1 VTPDTILVVDADLQA
16 LGAAAG
22 ALADAGYIVMQAAS
36 FPEARR
42 RLAVARP
49 DVLVTAVRLGG
60 FNGFHLVIGSRVAL
74 PDLVTIVTHSAP
86 DPVLQSM
93 AARYNATFLVQPITW
108 QLFLGMLRKLL
119 DARGARPRPTRNR
132 RWPRTSPAR
141 EVDAAFGVASG
152 TLVDLSYGGVRLSLT
167 TRLTDRPCRAR
178 ASPCARARYGR
189 AARAS
194 PARGCTASRSTIP
207 TTART
212 ARGASSWTRH
222 ADQRTTSFFF
232 SGAG

>member
-22 ALADAGYIVMQAAS
+22 ALADAGYLVMQAAS
-36 FPEARR
+36 FSEARR

-60 FNGFHLVIGSRVAL
+60 FNGFHLVIGSQVAL

-86 DPVLQSM
+86 DPVLQST
-93 AARYNATFLVQPITW
+93 AALYNATFLVQPIAW

-119 DARGARPRPTRNR
+119 DARGARPRPTRDR
-132 RWPRTSPAR
+132 RWLRTSPAR

-152 TLVDLSYGGVRLSLT
+152 TVVDLSYGGVRLSLT
-167 TRLTDRPCRAR
+167 QRVANPPCLPQALAVPDAGIAVRAR
-178 ASPCARARYGR
+178 A
-189 AARAS
+189 
-194 PARGCTASRSTIP
+194 I
-207 TTART
+207 
-212 ARGASSWTRH
+212 WTC
-222 ADQRTTSFFF
+222 
-232 SGAG
+232 GAGVAGPWLHGVEIDDPDHGANRAWRVFVDATR

>member
-141 EVDAAFGVASG
+141 DAAFGVASG

-167 TRLTDRPCRAR
+167 TRLTDQPCLPQALAVPGAGIAVRAR
-178 ASPCARARYGR
+178 A
-189 AARAS
+189 
-194 PARGCTASRSTIP
+194 I
-207 TTART
+207 
-212 ARGASSWTRH
+212 WTC
-222 ADQRTTSFFF
+222 
-232 SGAG
+232 GAGVAGPWLYGVEIDDPDHGANRAWRVFVDATR